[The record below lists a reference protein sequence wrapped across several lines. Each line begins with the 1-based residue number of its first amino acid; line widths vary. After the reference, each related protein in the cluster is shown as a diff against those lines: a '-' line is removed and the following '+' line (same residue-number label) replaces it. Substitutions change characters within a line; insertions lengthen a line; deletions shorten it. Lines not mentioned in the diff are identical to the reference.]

1 MEAKLPKLR
10 YQPAALEPIIS
21 SKTIDFHFNKHLNGY
36 INNLIKLSK
45 GTTFEGLPVEEIVK
59 KAPEGGLLNN
69 AGQVINHVYY
79 FNQFT
84 ENPTQDGPK
93 GKLLTT
99 INEQYGSFENMKEKL
114 STAAK
119 TLFGSGWVW
128 LTINP
133 GGKLEIIKAPN
144 GENPLREGHQL
155 VFTIDVWE
163 HAYYLDYQ
171 NRRPDYV
178 DALWQLIDWEVVEKR
193 IE

>member
-1 MEAKLPKLR
+1 MEAKLPKLM

-59 KAPEGGLLNN
+59 SAPEGGLLNN
-69 AGQVINHVYY
+69 AGQVVNHVYY

-84 ENPTQDGPK
+84 GNPTQEGPK
-93 GKLLTT
+93 GKLLTA
-99 INEQYGSFENMKEKL
+99 INEQYGSFEEIKKEL

-133 GGKLEIIKAPN
+133 GGKLEIIKVPN

-155 VFTIDVWE
+155 IFTIDVWE

-178 DALWQLIDWEVVEKR
+178 DALWQLIDWKVVEKR
-193 IE
+193 FE